1 MDGDTCYG
9 CRGNGETLTKKG
21 RAAHL
26 YYKGLITVM
35 VKDVQEGDTI
45 IDCGTRRRVVG
56 LGVDARND
64 CLVIMT
70 TRVELHLHAETTV
83 LRLPTAERK
92 EILMAEALTYQGML
106 TKQGKL
112 MKKYQEIKS

>member
-1 MDGDTCYG
+1 MLKTVFEKQTCGRCGGSGRFSYNQMDGDTCYG
-9 CRGNGETLTKKG
+9 CRGNGEILTKRG

-45 IDCGTRRRVVG
+45 IDCGIRRRV
-56 LGVDARND
+56 
-64 CLVIMT
+64 
-70 TRVELHLHAETTV
+70 
-83 LRLPTAERK
+83 PTAERK

-106 TKQGKL
+106 TKQGKM
-112 MKKYQEIKS
+112 MKKYRK